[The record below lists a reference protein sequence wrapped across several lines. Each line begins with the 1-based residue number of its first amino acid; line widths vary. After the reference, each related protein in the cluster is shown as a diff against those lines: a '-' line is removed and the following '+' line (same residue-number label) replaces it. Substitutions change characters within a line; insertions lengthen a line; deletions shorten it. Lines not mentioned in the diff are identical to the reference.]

1 MIEMLTKF
9 DPVILEHVNR
19 IKNKETHVHYLGHEI
34 QDELIKMMA
43 AEVKK
48 KLIDLITTAK
58 YFSIIQLQIL
68 VTSNNL
74 QFLLEL

>member
-1 MIEMLTKF
+1 MIEMMAKF

-48 KLIDLITTAK
+48 KIID
-58 YFSIIQLQIL
+58 SIRQLNIFQ
-68 VTSNNL
+68 S
-74 QFLLEL
+74 